1 MQECPPGLREARRII
16 GTGQRHLIIPLLMRR
31 TPNCACRLVQLTARR
46 GCRPHARPLQE
57 WGSVAPK
64 IPPSEA
70 KNRLALVTAAKAVA
84 LALTPG
90 LDPIDH
96 VTMWS
101 KRRGQVGQDG
111 QTPCALPR
119 QPPHACSQQGCWLA
133 LAAWHQ

>member
-1 MQECPPGLREARRII
+1 MWCP
-16 GTGQRHLIIPLLMRR
+16 
-31 TPNCACRLVQLTARR
+31 
-46 GCRPHARPLQE
+46 PLQE
-57 WGSVAPK
+57 WGTVAPK

-101 KRRGQVGQDG
+101 KRRGQVRATGRLAARPCTRAQMALPVCLCASISQRCQLAATDSLW
-111 QTPCALPR
+111 PCAEFC
-119 QPPHACSQQGCWLA
+119 AA
-133 LAAWHQ
+133 LAAGAHGRFH